1 MKRIVVEFK
10 EKYLDIPVAREC
22 VVPSLD
28 DVIRI
33 YGLNNSD
40 IEYWN
45 LILEED
51 V

>member
-10 EKYLDIPVAREC
+10 ETYMDKPVTREC
-22 VVPSLD
+22 VVSSFDEVTRL
-28 DVIRI
+28 
-33 YGLNNSD
+33 YELNNPD